1 MPLSFD
7 TAHRLAMA
15 DIKATMAREGRTVM
29 TGADLAELN
38 RLIGCCYT
46 DNRPARRG
54 AEDDIRYS
62 ETGWNGSRTMLTD
75 EGCR

>member
-29 TGADLAELN
+29 NGEDVAEL
-38 RLIGCCYT
+38 RRIIGLYT

-54 AEDDIRYS
+54 AEDDILYS
-62 ETGWNGSRTMLTD
+62 ENGMNGTKSMMTD
-75 EGCR
+75 EECR